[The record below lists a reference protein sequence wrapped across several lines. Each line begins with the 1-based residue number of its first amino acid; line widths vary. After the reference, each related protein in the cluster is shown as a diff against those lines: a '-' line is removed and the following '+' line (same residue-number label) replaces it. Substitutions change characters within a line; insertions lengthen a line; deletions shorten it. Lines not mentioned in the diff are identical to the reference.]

1 MSRHA
6 PFVQEVG
13 AGTAAADLD
22 DLATASV
29 PAR

>member
-1 MSRHA
+1 MSLHA
-6 PFVQEVG
+6 RFTQEAG

-29 PAR
+29 PVR